1 MTETN
6 LRRPARSPNKAT
18 AFCHSSAA
26 LTSCMLSE
34 KPVAHILST
43 AQISREYARR
53 DSARQHPTRE
63 RGAAASTSQYD
74 TCFSSNHALPSNN
87 CSYCGTNDNA
97 MIGADTT
104 NRLALHDTQS
114 TRTELRNTDSAA
126 VAQKYR
132 QCCCRNGSSPSSS
145 HGATGQ
151 DTRKLAAALRL
162 IKSELLRAREYGS
175 KSEYVGAYTTAAST
189 VASRHEQQAVVRA
202 ALDYPTKRR
211 RHTYYRGRR
220 LKHQVDLRASA
231 PAPGRPRRREAL
243 QKTGG
248 CRKLRKKSMCALLC
262 MPAAIRRERE
272 ERRKRDSYV

>member
-202 ALDYPTKRR
+202 ALDYPTKE
-211 RHTYYRGRR
+211 
-220 LKHQVDLRASA
+220 ASA
-231 PAPGRPRRREAL
+231 HVLSRPPSQASGRSSGLSTSAWQAEAARSFAKDWWM
-243 QKTGG
+243 QEVAKEKYVRVAMYA
-248 CRKLRKKSMCALLC
+248 CC
-262 MPAAIRRERE
+262 
-272 ERRKRDSYV
+272 DS